1 MCALGRNV
9 ECIDDIFCVK
19 DTKTIYLFRKALYF
33 PCGTILAGTGHFVV
47 NACAED
53 KPITCLSSQMSGAFL
68 YGTLSCRLH
77 GAKLKPQIY

>member
-47 NACAED
+47 NACAEAH
-53 KPITCLSSQMSGAFL
+53 KCRVLFSTVPCLVDSMAPS
-68 YGTLSCRLH
+68 
-77 GAKLKPQIY
+77 